1 MSLKTAA
8 DKQVTDIQE
17 LPDNENLEY
26 YIFLSNVLDVEPY
39 NTVQTHIEKIA
50 IANYHIG
57 KITFNECQ
65 DFAKSVKHIEK
76 AINLNNNCKGF
87 EKVYELLADVI
98 IK

>member
-1 MSLKTAA
+1 VSLKTAA

-50 IANYHIG
+50 IAYYHIG
-57 KITFNECQ
+57 KITF
-65 DFAKSVKHIEK
+65 
-76 AINLNNNCKGF
+76 NNNCKGF